1 MSQIRQAFRLLAV
14 VVICTVSVQAQLPER
29 DFSGRQVSTK
39 RGAEVFANTC
49 TGFCH
54 GEQGAAGG
62 GAPRLAGRGLDPGYI
77 QKVVTYGIAG
87 TAMPGFGEKLT
98 QVDLLNVIWYVTGLN
113 GSAKP
118 PNAASAVILEGEALR
133 GSELFFN
140 YPEELARCSQCHRV
154 GEKGTAVAP
163 PIMNVP
169 DLAGLHNVAISHVV
183 SVSADGQTFPG
194 LVVSERRNAT
204 KVYDITTVPPVLR
217 TFAPSAVKI
226 QPKSNWQHA
235 SVLSGYS
242 NTDLEQILAF
252 LRAAGG
258 H

>member
-1 MSQIRQAFRLLAV
+1 
-14 VVICTVSVQAQLPER
+14 
-29 DFSGRQVSTK
+29 
-39 RGAEVFANTC
+39 
-49 TGFCH
+49 
-54 GEQGAAGG
+54 
-62 GAPRLAGRGLDPGYI
+62 
-77 QKVVTYGIAG
+77 
-87 TAMPGFGEKLT
+87 MPGFGEKLT

-118 PNAASAVILEGEALR
+118 PNAASAVTLEGEALR

-140 YPEELARCSQCHRV
+140 DPEELARCSQCHRV
-154 GEKGTAVAP
+154 GEKGTALAP
-163 PIMNVP
+163 SITNVP
-169 DLAGLHNVAISHVV
+169 DLAGLRHLTTSYVI
-183 SVSADGQTFPG
+183 SVSTEGQTFPG

-242 NTDLEQILAF
+242 DTDLERILAF
-252 LRAAGG
+252 LRVAAG